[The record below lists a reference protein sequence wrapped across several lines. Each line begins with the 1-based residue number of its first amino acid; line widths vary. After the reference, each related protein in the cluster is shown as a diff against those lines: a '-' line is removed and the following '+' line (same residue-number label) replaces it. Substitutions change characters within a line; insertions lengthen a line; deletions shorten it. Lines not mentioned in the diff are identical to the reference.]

1 MKKVDLLD
9 LKILQIISVDARVPF
24 KEVAEVC
31 GVSRAAI
38 HQRVQRLTEA
48 GIITGSGYNVYPKHI
63 GYSTCTFVGIKLE
76 RGSMYKEVADELVK
90 IPEIVEC
97 HFTTGPYTM
106 LIKLYSRDNE
116 HLMELLNNRIQEIPG
131 VISTETLISLARW
144 PRTPA
149 CRPCASTPA
158 PCARPSPRPTT
169 PTTTHPAAAAR
180 ATPPTNR
187 PAAWNYSLKAS
198 CWERAHS

>member
-76 RGSMYKEVADELVK
+76 RGSMYNEVAAELIK

-131 VISTETLISLARW
+131 VISTETLISLEQSFTRQVPILIPAEADNEGMQAVRDFAQRLRESKQMTDDPDHETAR
-144 PRTPA
+144 R
-149 CRPCASTPA
+149 RASRHT
-158 PCARPSPRPTT
+158 
-169 PTTTHPAAAAR
+169 
-180 ATPPTNR
+180 
-187 PAAWNYSLKAS
+187 
-198 CWERAHS
+198 AH

>member
-76 RGSMYKEVADELVK
+76 RGSMYNEVAAELIK

-131 VISTETLISLARW
+131 VISTETLISLEQSFTRQVPILVPAEADNEGMQAVRDFAQRLRESKQMTDDPDHETAR
-144 PRTPA
+144 R
-149 CRPCASTPA
+149 RASRHT
-158 PCARPSPRPTT
+158 
-169 PTTTHPAAAAR
+169 
-180 ATPPTNR
+180 
-187 PAAWNYSLKAS
+187 
-198 CWERAHS
+198 AH